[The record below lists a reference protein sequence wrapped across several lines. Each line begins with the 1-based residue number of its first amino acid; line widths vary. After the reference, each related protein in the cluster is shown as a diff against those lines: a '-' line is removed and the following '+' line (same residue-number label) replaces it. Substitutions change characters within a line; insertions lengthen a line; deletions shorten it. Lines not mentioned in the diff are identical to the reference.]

1 MSNIEK
7 KSAIVAFAAAALAM
21 WLGSVLTGCASLTH
35 TWPDGSQTRVSTFA
49 KKING
54 RLSAT
59 DSEGNPITF
68 EYSSDTKT
76 VVVPY
81 GSVGGQ

>member
-1 MSNIEK
+1 MRTFRNLL
-7 KSAIVAFAAAALAM
+7 IVAVLLA
-21 WLGSVLTGCASLTH
+21 LTGCASLTH
-35 TWPDGSQTRVSTFA
+35 TWPDGSQTKVRTFA
-49 KKING
+49 KKIGG
-54 RLSAT
+54 RFVAT

-81 GSVGGQ
+81 SSIGGQ